1 MIDYGP
7 EIDAACGVAAVIAD
21 EGLDALLKRLSVLK
35 CESLGSLENVIDDW
49 ILQVSDRLSDRL
61 YALLRR

>member
-7 EIDAACGVAAVIAD
+7 EIDAACGVAAVIAN
-21 EGLDALLKRLSVLK
+21 ERLDALLKRLSVLK
-35 CESLGSLENVIDDW
+35 CESLESLENVIDDW
-49 ILQVSDRLSDRL
+49 ILQISDRFFNRL

>member
-1 MIDYGP
+1 MIDYDS

-21 EGLDALLKRLSVLK
+21 EGLDTFLKRLSVLK
-35 CESLGSLENVIDDW
+35 CESLGSLENVVDDW
-49 ILQVSDRLSDRL
+49 ILQVSDCLSNRL